1 MKLPSPSQL
10 KQTSARRG
18 TAGAYFRDQ
27 IERAEAKGAAR
38 GDMLLRLT
46 LSDVSQLKRDPNLAL
61 EDISFSEGVMRFL
74 GVKVAQ
80 GGISDSVLDED
91 PVDEPVV
98 EAPAKPVK
106 KTRAKA
112 KPKAEAKV

>member
-18 TAGAYFRDQ
+18 SAGVFFRDQ
-27 IERAEAKGAAR
+27 IERAEAKGVEREA
-38 GDMLLRLT
+38 MLLRLT
-46 LSDVSQLKRDPNLAL
+46 LSDVSHLKRDPNLAL
-61 EDISFSEGVMRFL
+61 EDISFSDGVMRFL

-80 GGISDSVLDED
+80 GGVSDSVLDED
-91 PVDEPVV
+91 PADEPEVV
-98 EAPAKPVK
+98 APAKPVK